1 MRPGP
6 ESANVEAVAAESVA
20 SSDSPPNGS
29 SEPNAPKERLRLS
42 DWVRITLPILFVIAF
57 IVVAWQLGYF
67 KLRHPE
73 HLGAAADRVRDVPWL
88 GPIFVGVYAAMGA
101 FAAPVS
107 PLAYGAGAVFGPIR
121 GSLFVWLASLIG
133 AAAGYWM
140 ARGAWADSSHRLLGR
155 YAGKLHTLREQNTF
169 LMTFRVQLL
178 PIIPFGIFNYAAGT
192 SRLPFLPFMLGTA
205 LGIIP
210 GTVAAV
216 YIGDRLSEGVGAH
229 DTHAFEVAGIVAALL
244 LVVSFLPT
252 LIQKLRKR

>member
-1 MRPGP
+1 MRSGP
-6 ESANVEAVAAESVA
+6 ECANFGAVATVVSSGSAPPESNQ
-20 SSDSPPNGS
+20 SQES
-29 SEPNAPKERLRLS
+29 KQRLRPS
-42 DWVRITLPILFVIAF
+42 DWVRIALPVVFVIGF
-57 IVVAWQLGYF
+57 IVVAWRLGYF
-67 KLRHPE
+67 KLRHPQ
-73 HLGAAADRVRDVPWL
+73 HIGAAADRVRDVPWL
-88 GPIFVGVYAAMGA
+88 GPIFVAVYATMGA

-121 GSLFVWLASLIG
+121 GTVFVWLASLI
-133 AAAGYWM
+133 AAVAGYWM
-140 ARGAWADSSHRLLGR
+140 ARGAWAGTAHRLLGQ
-155 YAGKLHTLREQNTF
+155 YGGKLHRLREQNTF

-178 PIIPFGIFNYAAGT
+178 PIVPFGVFNYAAGT

-252 LIQKLRKR
+252 LLRKRRKR

>member
-1 MRPGP
+1 
-6 ESANVEAVAAESVA
+6 VAAETVV
-20 SSDSPPNGS
+20 SSDSAPNGS
-29 SEPNAPKERLRLS
+29 KESNAPKERLRLS
-42 DWVRITLPILFVIAF
+42 DWVRITLPVIFVVAF
-57 IVVAWQLGYF
+57 MLVAWQLGYF
-67 KLRHPE
+67 KLRHPQ

-88 GPIFVGVYAAMGA
+88 GPIFVSVYAAMGA

-121 GSLFVWLASLIG
+121 GTFFVWLASLIG

-140 ARGAWADSSHRLLGR
+140 ARGAWAGTAHRLLGR
-155 YAGKLHTLREQNTF
+155 YAENVHRLREQNTF

-178 PIIPFGIFNYAAGT
+178 PIIPFGVFNYAAGT

-216 YIGDRLSEGVGAH
+216 YIGDRISEGLGAH
-229 DTHAFEVAGIVAALL
+229 DTHAFEVAGVVAALL

>member
-1 MRPGP
+1 M
-6 ESANVEAVAAESVA
+6 AAESVIDSRDSKA
-20 SSDSPPNGS
+20 STP
-29 SEPNAPKERLRLS
+29 RLRLG
-42 DWVRITLPILFVIAF
+42 DWVRIVLPIVFVVAF
-57 IVVAWQLGYF
+57 MLVAWQLGYF

-121 GSLFVWLASLIG
+121 GTFFVWLASLIG

-140 ARGAWADSSHRLLGR
+140 ARGAWAGTAHRLLGR
-155 YAGKLHTLREQNTF
+155 YAGKVHRLREQNPF

-178 PIIPFGIFNYAAGT
+178 PIIPFGVFNYAAGT
-192 SRLPFLPFMLGTA
+192 SRLPFLPFILGTA

-216 YIGDRLSEGVGAH
+216 YIGYQIREGLGAR
-229 DTHAFEVAGIVAALL
+229 DSHAFEVAGVVAALL

-252 LIQKLRKR
+252 LIQKLKKG

>member
-1 MRPGP
+1 
-6 ESANVEAVAAESVA
+6 VAAETVV
-20 SSDSPPNGS
+20 SSDSAPRGS
-29 SEPNAPKERLRLS
+29 EESNAPKERLRLS
-42 DWVRITLPILFVIAF
+42 DWARIMLPLIFVVVF
-57 IVVAWQLGYF
+57 MFVAWHLGYF
-67 KLRHPE
+67 KLRHPQ

-88 GPIFVGVYAAMGA
+88 GPIFVSVYAAMGA

-121 GSLFVWLASLIG
+121 GTLFVWLASLIG

-140 ARGAWADSSHRLLGR
+140 ARGAWAGTAHRLLGR
-155 YAGKLHTLREQNTF
+155 YAEKLHRLREQNTF

-178 PIIPFGIFNYAAGT
+178 PIVPFGVFNYAAGT

-216 YIGDRLSEGVGAH
+216 YIGDRISEGLGAH
-229 DTHAFEVAGIVAALL
+229 DTHAFEVAGVVAALL

>member
-6 ESANVEAVAAESVA
+6 ECANVGGVAAETVV
-20 SSDSPPNGS
+20 S
-29 SEPNAPKERLRLS
+29 SESAASGSQKPHESRQPLRLS
-42 DWVRITLPILFVIAF
+42 DWVRIALPIVFVVAF
-57 IVVAWQLGYF
+57 MLVAWQLGYF
-67 KLRHPE
+67 KLRPPQ

-88 GPIFVGVYAAMGA
+88 GPIFVGVYAAMAA

-121 GSLFVWLASLIG
+121 GTFFVWLASLIG
-133 AAAGYWM
+133 AAGGYWM
-140 ARGAWADSSHRLLGR
+140 ARGAWAGTAHRLLGR
-155 YAGKLHTLREQNTF
+155 YSEKLHRLREQNTF

-178 PIIPFGIFNYAAGT
+178 PIVPFGVFNYAAGT

-216 YIGDRLSEGVGAH
+216 YIGDRISEGLGAH
-229 DTHAFEVAGIVAALL
+229 DSRAFEVAGIVAALL

-252 LIQKLRKR
+252 LIQKLKKR